1 MSDSFFGFSTDFPL
15 EKFDKHGRLDDDIPD
30 GMEEEYDALNDE
42 TFGSGAIDGDWEQD
56 HEKLAQLIDK
66 GKRESLNASPHFYFD
81 DSVLDGEDSQ
91 QEIVQKSI
99 SQLGLEDDLDDPAIM
114 TVGRRHFSSHPVQT
128 FFRQSPPP
136 PAILETECGSPKTH
150 SIWSTTHSTP
160 GKDSGLGSLL
170 QSITR
175 SSASS
180 YQDFTSPMTP
190 LSSDVFRS
198 PFQRKAW
205 TVEEVER
212 SLLSSNRSP
221 CSSSPGSDCT
231 PNHLVPNDTH
241 KSEKEQND
249 ISVTSRTSQL
259 QNEWLTGGDCEK
271 NEFLKH
277 ENLKDRWMMRTPP
290 LPVSSGVRTLD
301 DVEKDILLKP
311 RAQTL
316 DDVERRLQSN
326 SAVNRNAFVEAQS
339 ALNHRGLPSPI
350 GVNLRTP
357 LGTTQSSPP
366 SLITMPAK
374 PSFPLA
380 GANMFPVARQPHPLL
395 NPRPVGNLYPN
406 MPGGIPWIPP
416 GLQSSGRRFP
426 GVPSTYRT
434 MPERLQCDP
443 RIVNHPFLQRQLYN
457 SVNNMGCME
466 NRTDFNN
473 ANRRHLV
480 SKSVSDAHIDLD
492 QEYCGLMSQK
502 EKDWLIKIQMIL
514 LQVDDPYNQDYY
526 YSTYT
531 ANKYAKMS
539 KKSSGNDGEEPT
551 LILPERTK
559 PEVKAYVPAHF
570 EGSLGKL
577 QAVSVNFPRKVID
590 VSLSR
595 HFEDEEG
602 RAVTNQSLLKYRRL
616 LLDIEKLYTILLEI
630 GDEERRIAALPDEAQ
645 IPHKDNIVNL
655 TQKIFMGLT
664 CEALGDDTF
673 QNIMGVKKG
682 RNLAMRVFRLFNRD
696 QQVCFLEAL
705 FRRFPAILKKDHCDM
720 VLMQNC
726 SIIVASIKKL
736 TLDELVKLGEGLG
749 NLQVSET
756 TIITSQSREKSGFI
770 PALKNKFGTSMICCM
785 FQRAEEIYSGYD
797 LLESEM
803 QARWAKVIL
812 HAVDILCTLPD
823 DSIVPP
829 IEPCIDLLVHFQRFA
844 VDRDKFEVLR
854 SKVKIFQSDSK
865 DNKSTT

>member
-1 MSDSFFGFSTDFPL
+1 MGDSFFGFSTELPSEKLDKYSGRSDDL
-15 EKFDKHGRLDDDIPD
+15 EPGCI
-30 GMEEEYDALNDE
+30 EEEYDALNDE
-42 TFGSGAIDGDWEQD
+42 TFGSGAIDGDWEED
-56 HEKLAQLIDK
+56 HEKLALLIDK
-66 GKRESLNASPHFYFD
+66 GKRQSSNASSHFYFD

-136 PAILETECGSPKTH
+136 PAILEAECGSPKTH

-160 GKDSGLGSLL
+160 AKDSGLGSLL
-170 QSITR
+170 QSMTR
-175 SSASS
+175 SSSSS
-180 YQDFTSPMTP
+180 YQDSS

-212 SLLSSNRSP
+212 NLLSSNKSP
-221 CSSSPGSDCT
+221 CSSSPGSDYT

-249 ISVTSRTSQL
+249 ISVTSHL
-259 QNEWLTGGDCEK
+259 KNDWMAGGDCDK
-271 NEFLKH
+271 SEFLKH
-277 ENLKDRWMMRTPP
+277 ENLKDRWVMRTPP
-290 LPVSSGVRTLD
+290 LPLSSGVRTLD

-311 RAQTL
+311 RAQTV
-316 DDVERRLQSN
+316 DDVERLLQSG
-326 SAVNRNAFVEAQS
+326 SAVNRNALAEAQS
-339 ALNHRGLPSPI
+339 VLNHRGLPSPI
-350 GVNLRTP
+350 GVNLRAP
-357 LGTTQSSPP
+357 VGTTQSSPP
-366 SLITMPAK
+366 SVMTMPAK

-380 GANMFPVARQPHPLL
+380 GANMFPVGRQPHPLL
-395 NPRPVGNLYPN
+395 TSRPVGNLYPN

-426 GVPSTYRT
+426 GVPSAYRP

-443 RIVNHPFLQRQLYN
+443 RIVNHPFLQRQLFNN
-457 SVNNMGCME
+457 SMNNISCME
-466 NRTDFNN
+466 NRGDFNN
-473 ANRRHLV
+473 RRYPA
-480 SKSVSDAHIDLD
+480 SKSVPDAHIDQE

-502 EKDWLIKIQMIL
+502 EKDWLIRIQMTL

-539 KKSSGNDGEEPT
+539 KKSPGSDGEEPT

-590 VSLSR
+590 VMVSR
-595 HFEDEEG
+595 HFEEEEG
-602 RAVTNQSLLKYRRL
+602 RAVANQSLLKYRRL
-616 LLDIEKLYTILLEI
+616 LLDIEKLYTVLLEI

-645 IPHKDNIVNL
+645 IPHKDNVVNL
-655 TQKIFMGLT
+655 TQKIFLGLG
-664 CEALGDDTF
+664 CEVFADDTF
-673 QNIMGVKKG
+673 QNVMSVRKG
-682 RNLAMRVFRLFNRD
+682 RNLVMRVFRLFSRD

-705 FRRFPAILKKDHCDM
+705 FHRFPVILKKDQCDM

-726 SIIVASIKKL
+726 PMILASIKKL
-736 TLDELVKLGEGLG
+736 TLDELVKLGESLG
-749 NLQVSET
+749 SLQVSET
-756 TIITSQSREKSGFI
+756 TIIISQLKEKSSFI
-770 PALKNKFGTSMICCM
+770 PALKNKFGTSVICCM
-785 FQRAEEIYSGYD
+785 FQKAEEIYSGYD

-803 QARWAKVIL
+803 QTRWAKVVL

-854 SKVKIFQSDSK
+854 SKVKVFQCDLNDNDSA
-865 DNKSTT
+865 T